1 MQVTFAALA
10 DASRLRIIELLR
22 GGPQPVSA
30 IADTLELRQPQVSKH
45 LRVLKEAGLVDVE
58 AQAQLRLYR
67 LSPEPLREL
76 QAWIDDFHAL
86 HRERHDQLD
95 AVLQRLQGEAS
106 SAVATAAVPLPPP
119 PAGEAP

>member
-30 IADTLELRQPQVSKH
+30 IVAALHVRQPQVSKH
-45 LRVLKEAGLVDVE
+45 LRVLKEAGLVEVE

-67 LSPEPLREL
+67 LSPAPLRAL
-76 QAWIDDFHAL
+76 QAWLDDFHAL
-86 HRERHDQLD
+86 HAERHTQLD
-95 AVLQRLQGEAS
+95 AVLHRLHTDAS
-106 SAVATAAVPLPPP
+106 TGAMPTEQPQPP
-119 PAGEAP
+119 GEAP

>member
-30 IADTLELRQPQVSKH
+30 IADALELRQPQVSKH

-67 LSPEPLREL
+67 LSAQPLREL
-76 QAWIDDFHAL
+76 QAWLDDFHAL
-86 HRERHDQLD
+86 HSERHTQLD

-106 SAVATAAVPLPPP
+106 STVATAAVPPQ

>member
-10 DASRLRIIELLR
+10 DASRLQIIELLR
-22 GGPQPVSA
+22 AGPQPVSA
-30 IADTLELRQPQVSKH
+30 IADTLGLRQPQASKH

-67 LSPEPLREL
+67 LCSAPLREL
-76 QAWIDDFHAL
+76 QAWLDDFHAL
-86 HRERHDQLD
+86 HAERHDQLD
-95 AVLQRLQGEAS
+95 AVLQQLQGEAS
-106 SAVATAAVPLPPP
+106 ATTIPLQ

>member
-30 IADTLELRQPQVSKH
+30 IADALELRQPQVSKH
-45 LRVLKEAGLVDVE
+45 LRVLKDAGLVDVE

-67 LSPEPLREL
+67 LSTQPLREL
-76 QAWIDDFHAL
+76 QAWLDFIGG
-86 HRERHDQLD
+86 EVSPPTPQET
-95 AVLQRLQGEAS
+95 RLGDKPQSGLLFEAR
-106 SAVATAAVPLPPP
+106 
-119 PAGEAP
+119 

>member
-10 DASRLRIIELLR
+10 DASRLRIIGLLR

-30 IADTLELRQPQVSKH
+30 IADALDLRQPQVSKH
-45 LRVLKEAGLVDVE
+45 LRVLKEAGLVEVE

-67 LSPEPLREL
+67 LSPQPLREL
-76 QAWIDDFHAL
+76 QAWLDDFHAQ
-86 HRERHDQLD
+86 HDERHHQLD

-106 SAVATAAVPLPPP
+106 STVATAAVSPQ